1 MFILI
6 IYFSLL
12 NLNNDNKD
20 NNINLIYDNLN
31 NDKLLKKVYLT

>member
-12 NLNNDNKD
+12 NLNNDDKD
-20 NNINLIYDNLN
+20 NNINLIYNNLN